1 MQCGPRGRRRA
12 RQCGTPAWRTRAEGL
27 CGASFVGS
35 SLAFRVWH
43 SDLSEWPGVGSDR
56 TAAKT
61 PAGRSGPGT
70 ATQTRE
76 AAAGPRPGRAGRPD
90 AQAAPLCVYYSP
102 CSVCF
107 FTKTLTVRA
116 VSHCLKIT
124 SLHPHALA
132 GINLVLTCGSSA
144 FQKANKSRGDRDL
157 RIPFVPFLV
166 PGGPG
171 AGSAPKPFG
180 CSPLPGDVSS
190 SRRPGSRF
198 QNPPPLHGKHPWDF
212 RHKSR
217 TRRRPVCDTL
227 LSPEALGGPQPGSGG
242 WGSASAVP
250 VAPRA
255 LPRQGPVG
263 RIQPR
268 C

>member
-27 CGASFVGS
+27 CGAGFVGS
-35 SLAFRVWH
+35 SLAFCVWH
-43 SDLSEWPGVGSDR
+43 GDLSEWPGVGSDR

-90 AQAAPLCVYYSP
+90 AQAAPLCVYYAP

-180 CSPLPGDVSS
+180 CSPLPGDVSQQQEARLTFIKPS
-190 SRRPGSRF
+190 SP
-198 QNPPPLHGKHPWDF
+198 
-212 RHKSR
+212 
-217 TRRRPVCDTL
+217 
-227 LSPEALGGPQPGSGG
+227 
-242 WGSASAVP
+242 
-250 VAPRA
+250 
-255 LPRQGPVG
+255 PRQAPVG
-263 RIQPR
+263 FSTQESNPAASRL
-268 C
+268 